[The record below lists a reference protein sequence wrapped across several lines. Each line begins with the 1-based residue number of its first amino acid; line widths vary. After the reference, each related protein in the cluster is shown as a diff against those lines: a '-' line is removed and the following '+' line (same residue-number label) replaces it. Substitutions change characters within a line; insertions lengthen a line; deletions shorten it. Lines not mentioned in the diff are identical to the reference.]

1 MEVNGSKEN
10 QQQSRPPQTPLSR
23 ADLPKPSHAT
33 RGASISRAQ
42 SSSASAFGKSETRCI
57 EMRKAKRQEIISKKK
72 EAYQLQKAEREGM
85 DRGPAQGEQI
95 TLRALL
101 MNIRGLN
108 SRPKQEAL
116 SQLVSSMQKPD
127 IIALTETKL

>member
-1 MEVNGSKEN
+1 
-10 QQQSRPPQTPLSR
+10 
-23 ADLPKPSHAT
+23 
-33 RGASISRAQ
+33 
-42 SSSASAFGKSETRCI
+42 
-57 EMRKAKRQEIISKKK
+57 MRKAKRQEIISKKK
-72 EAYQLQKAEREGM
+72 EAYQLNIAEREGIN
-85 DRGPAQGEQI
+85 RGTAQGDQI

-108 SRPKQEAL
+108 SLPKQEAL

>member
-1 MEVNGSKEN
+1 MEVNGSKGN

-72 EAYQLQKAEREGM
+72 EAYQLQKAERGDGPRSGSKGSDNPEGA
-85 DRGPAQGEQI
+85 PHEHQGAE
-95 TLRALL
+95 
-101 MNIRGLN
+101 
-108 SRPKQEAL
+108 
-116 SQLVSSMQKPD
+116 
-127 IIALTETKL
+127 